1 MTVIKIPEVIN
12 SSPIDDWELEPK
24 TGNFRHKVL
33 EDLGIVRVTGL
44 FKNHENGFWET
55 YCETDTSKI
64 IEYVIIY
71 GDKTIAQYSFVE
83 LKDSTIVLPLPRLGT
98 KDISIDQLNLSKI
111 INTKTSIDDLIKQ
124 AKLKISNSFVT

>member
-44 FKNHENGFWET
+44 FNDLGLTKNKPNLDCFRFRRQVDVLSFF
-55 YCETDTSKI
+55 TDNLPFYTHNKQLELLNNKEASS
-64 IEYVIIY
+64 
-71 GDKTIAQYSFVE
+71 YSFVKKRYE
-83 LKDSTIVLPLPRLGT
+83 QIMNKYKESF
-98 KDISIDQLNLSKI
+98 
-111 INTKTSIDDLIKQ
+111 Q
-124 AKLKISNSFVT
+124 AK